1 MASIR
6 NSQIKQSEDVLRANF
21 DASVA
26 ETFRDVWPD
35 RVQELTEAYPK
46 FIHDAIDRSYAQE
59 IDDDD
64 DVDVARFVNLTL
76 LWGLGF
82 DESPAHPWA
91 SRILADR
98 TASAGIRVEL
108 LYERSE
114 AELNAISPVAALV
127 GVFE

>member
-1 MASIR
+1 MTTIR
-6 NSQIKQSEDVLRANF
+6 NSQIKQFEDVLRANF

-35 RVQELTEAYPK
+35 RVQELAEAYPK

-59 IDDDD
+59 LYD
-64 DVDVARFVNLTL
+64 DVDAARFVNLTL

-108 LYERSE
+108 LFERSE